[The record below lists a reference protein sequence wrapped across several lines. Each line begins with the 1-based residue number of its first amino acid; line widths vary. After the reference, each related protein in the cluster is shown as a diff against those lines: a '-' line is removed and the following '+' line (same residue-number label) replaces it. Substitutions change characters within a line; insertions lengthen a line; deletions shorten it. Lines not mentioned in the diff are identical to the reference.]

1 MGVLEMIQQNKLP
14 IHFTSDKWDEFISGS
29 KTPDDYLSIETQF
42 FEADDD
48 SAIEQLTDE
57 I

>member
-1 MGVLEMIQQNKLP
+1 MIQQNKLP